1 MKLPHPLRMS
11 ESPDDS
17 RGTTFSPLVSAL
29 TLCLTTS
36 LASNTIAQTTPFP
49 DNLVVDLRVFEAR
62 SSNPDLPTLNQLSYF
77 VNTDGREATANQW
90 LATLANKIDGA
101 WLAQL
106 AYETVPVAEGRARLR
121 LPNGSRSFNIDID
134 FDSFNAS
141 GLFKAQATATLT
153 RAGNTL
159 RRFER
164 EVDFQLGRTSLWS
177 GSDLEIALTDYIS
190 HFREYRG
197 REGRGLLFEQ
207 LRAERIHLILA
218 ATPRL
223 CRDEET
229 GQLAPSRLTLPAGTE
244 IPDLDNPY
252 DVPMN
257 GTVLVGFE
265 LDAEGAPVNPQIIRT
280 TLPEANPHILRASLD
295 WRFALAARATGNR
308 MWGQVEV
315 EVELT
320 MP

>member
-1 MKLPHPLRMS
+1 MKLSHPSRRS

-17 RGTTFSPLVSAL
+17 RGTLFPPLASAL
-29 TLCLTTS
+29 TLCLAASLTS
-36 LASNTIAQTTPFP
+36 SINAQTTPFP

-90 LATLANKIDGA
+90 LATLANKIGGA

-106 AYETVPVAEGRARLR
+106 AYETVPVEEGRARLR
-121 LPNGSRSFNIDID
+121 LPNASRSFNIDID

-141 GLFKAQATATLT
+141 GLFKAQAITTLT
-153 RAGNTL
+153 RAGKPL

-190 HFREYRG
+190 HFREYQG
-197 REGRGLLFEQ
+197 RESRGLLFEQ

-223 CRDEET
+223 CREEET
-229 GQLAPSRLTLPAGTE
+229 GQLTPRRLTLPAGTE

-265 LDAEGAPVNPQIIRT
+265 LDAEGAPVNPQIVRT
-280 TLPEANPHILRASLD
+280 TLPEANPHILRESLD
-295 WRFALAARATGNR
+295 WRFTLAARAPGNR
-308 MWGQVEV
+308 MWGRVEV
-315 EVELT
+315 KLT